1 MDTIQYGVGFALL
14 ALIVGGFAVTSW
26 RLRVTLAGS
35 WSGAPALL
43 AWIVLGVSTAVV
55 TCELVGAVGLL
66 STPAL
71 VVASVVPAAALTRWK
86 PVGGG
91 NGFAPAPRVGRLL
104 LALAATAAVVT
115 AVHWAGPVLRSLDVG
130 MYRQDTLWYHLPT
143 AAWFAQTGSIG
154 GLLFTDPLK
163 LAVWYYPANSELIHS
178 LGMVVLDNDLLSP
191 LLNFGWMAVALL
203 AGWCIGRPL
212 GLAPVT
218 LLAVVLV
225 VGSDMMLVQ
234 AGNAPSDVMALAC
247 LLAAIAVLANG
258 GAVRPGDSAAA
269 PAVGSTAIAPATL
282 AIAALACG
290 LAVGTKVTMLVPVGV
305 LTVAVIVGARAERGR
320 RAAIWL
326 GGLLA
331 TGGFWYLRNLVH
343 AGNPLPWINPG
354 PLPGP
359 HQEDLYPRPAHSV
372 ASYLSDRHAWTDFF
386 LPGLADTLGPLWPLV
401 VFAAFAGIVLGLRRR
416 QPGPIRVLALAAAA
430 TALAY
435 VFIPIS
441 ASGANGVPAGFASNL
456 RYAAP
461 ALAIGLVLLPLLET
475 RSIANRIVLPAY
487 ALIAAVTAIDSAEWV
502 QPQLLAALAIGL
514 AAVLLPLWAL
524 RDPRP
529 RHRPLVL
536 AGVAAAALLGG
547 YAQQRQYFDDRYQP
561 AVAPPLDNPGFRASE
576 QWQGIQSWALEQHNL
591 RIGIVGSPAAYG
603 QYVFYGDDLSNEVRY
618 LGEPR
623 AHGGY
628 GPIATCEEWNEAL
641 RAGRFDVVVV
651 TPENL
656 GTAQLP
662 PQFGWTRRGRGALPA
677 LLEPPAAVYRIARSP
692 DPTAC
697 GRSSH
702 GIGSGGFLPPGVPA
716 PRGVPVFPEAPG

>member
-1 MDTIQYGVGFALL
+1 MGTSQYVVGFALL
-14 ALIVGGFAVTSW
+14 TLIAGGFAVTSL
-26 RLRVTLAGS
+26 RLRVALAGS
-35 WSGAPALL
+35 WTGAPALL
-43 AWIVLGVSTAVV
+43 AWIVLGISTAVV
-55 TCELVGAVGLL
+55 TCELLGAVGLL

-71 VVASVVPAAALTRWK
+71 VIVSLAPAAALSRWK
-86 PVGGG
+86 PDRGQ
-91 NGFAPAPRVGRLL
+91 GFAPPAAQTGRLL
-104 LALAATAAVVT
+104 LALAATAALVT

-130 MYRQDTLWYHLPT
+130 MYRQDSLWYHLPT

-191 LLNFGWMAVALL
+191 LLNFGWMGVALL

-225 VGSDMMLVQ
+225 LGSDMMLVQ

-247 LLAAIAVLANG
+247 LLAAIAILANG
-258 GAVRPGDSAAA
+258 GAVRPGD
-269 PAVGSTAIAPATL
+269 PAGSPSTGSVAIAPATL

-305 LTVAVIVGARAERGR
+305 LTVAVVIGGRAGRGR
-320 RAAIWL
+320 RAAVWF

-331 TGGFWYLRNLVH
+331 TGGFWYLRNLIH
-343 AGNPLPWINPG
+343 AGNPLPWINLG

-359 HQEDLYPRPAHSV
+359 TQEDLYPRPAHSV
-372 ASYLSDRHAWTDFF
+372 ASYLSDSNAWSNFF
-386 LPGLADTLGPLWPLV
+386 FPGLADTLGPLWPLV
-401 VFAAFAGIVLGLRRR
+401 VFAAFAGIVLGARRR
-416 QPGPIRVLALAAAA
+416 QPLPIRVLALAAAA

-435 VFIPIS
+435 IFIPVS

-475 RSIANRIVLPAY
+475 RSVANRVILPAY
-487 ALIAAVTAIDSAEWV
+487 ALIALVTAIDSAEWV
-502 QPQLLAALAIGL
+502 QPQPLAAIAIGL

-524 RDPRP
+524 REPRP
-529 RHRPLVL
+529 RHRLPVL
-536 AGVAAAALLGG
+536 AGVAMAALIAG
-547 YAQQRQYFDDRYQP
+547 YAQQRQYFEDRYQP

-576 QWQGIQSWALEQHNL
+576 QWQAIQSWALDQHNL
-591 RIGIVGSPAAYG
+591 RIGIVGSPAAFG

-623 AHGGY
+623 AHGGF
-628 GPIATCEEWNEAL
+628 GPIASCEQWNEAL

-662 PQFGWTRRGRGALPA
+662 PQFGWTRRGRGTLPA
-677 LLEPPAAVYRIARSP
+677 LLEPPAAVYRVARPP
-692 DPTAC
+692 DSTAC
-697 GRSSH
+697 GRPSH
-702 GIGSGGFLPPGVPA
+702 GIGPEGFLPPGIPG
-716 PRGVPVFPEAPG
+716 PRGVPVLPEAPG